1 MPLFD
6 YTSAFSLFLVIC
18 KPLFD
23 LCPTRCLSLI
33 LKNKMFTNKTIH
45 RHHIPFHLHIS
56 VNCHHIPFHHQ
67 ISFNRH
73 HIPFYHQISVN
84 CHHIPFHHQISFN
97 RHHIPFH
104 DQHPL
109 FLSIPPSKNHPS
121 ITSQPVHIAIH
132 SYNPHSQTKLEPY
145 ENISLFQC
153 VMFVLLCGVIC
164 NVLSCCGC
172 IVLWHDLYCFI

>member
-6 YTSAFSLFLVIC
+6 YTSAFSLFPVIC
-18 KPLFD
+18 KPSFD
-23 LCPTRCLSLI
+23 LCPTRCQSLI

-45 RHHIPFHLHIS
+45 RHHIPFH
-56 VNCHHIPFHHQ
+56 
-67 ISFNRH
+67 
-73 HIPFYHQISVN
+73 HQISVN
-84 CHHIPFHHQISFN
+84 CHHIPFHHQITFN

-104 DQHPL
+104 HQHSS

-164 NVLSCCGC
+164 IVLMCCGC
-172 IVLWHDLYCFI
+172 IVLWYDLYCFI